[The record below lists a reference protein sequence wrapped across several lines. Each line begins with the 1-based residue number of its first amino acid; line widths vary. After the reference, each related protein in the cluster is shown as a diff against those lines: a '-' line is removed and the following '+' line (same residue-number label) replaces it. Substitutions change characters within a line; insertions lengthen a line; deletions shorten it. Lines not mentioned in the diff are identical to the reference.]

1 MASRYGHATEAA
13 QSYRL
18 FPNDMMQTH
27 CGPQVNTVQPV
38 WSMSQTDISEEMYDS
53 FYKHVSKGFDT
64 PTYRLHFT
72 SDAPVDLKAL
82 FYVGEMSREKFGQ
95 GIQPSGVSLYSH
107 KVLIEPES
115 KILPQWLRFIF
126 GVVDSED
133 IPLNIS
139 RESMQD
145 SALLQVRRPRRPLN
159 ATTPAP
165 SPRASCV
172 LCGLQRIRSVLT
184 RRFLRFLDSEAK
196 RDAEK
201 YSKFFKEFGLYIK
214 EGICTD
220 QAFQED
226 CAKLLRFESSA
237 LPAGELTSL
246 DEYISRCEPSQSS
259 VYYLIAPNR

>member
-159 ATTPAP
+159 AITPAP
-165 SPRASCV
+165 LTVCIMRPVWPTAHPLRADTS
-172 LCGLQRIRSVLT
+172 
-184 RRFLRFLDSEAK
+184 
-196 RDAEK
+196 
-201 YSKFFKEFGLYIK
+201 
-214 EGICTD
+214 
-220 QAFQED
+220 
-226 CAKLLRFESSA
+226 
-237 LPAGELTSL
+237 LPAVPGLGGKARRGKVQQVLQGVWPVHQGGHLHRPGIPGGLCQAATL
-246 DEYISRCEPSQSS
+246 RVLGVACG
-259 VYYLIAPNR
+259 